1 MEKHIFCI
9 LQLTS
14 SSLFSNSAKMGFEP
28 RKSGSGVHPLV
39 YNIIKQAFIGV
50 LAAKNTKMNEVWSC
64 PQGGYRAN
72 SSFSKAFLQGSAKK
86 EDRDFSTQNPH
97 STSSFPFSWHFYK
110 WVIVICVHLPD
121 PLLERNILY
130 LIHICTQC

>member
-1 MEKHIFCI
+1 MFLQNNI
-9 LQLTS
+9 LFLSLFLNS
-14 SSLFSNSAKMGFEP
+14 SSSFSNSAKMGFEP
-28 RKSGSGVHPLV
+28 RKSGSGVYPLV

-64 PQGGYRAN
+64 PQEGYRAN

-97 STSSFPFSWHFYK
+97 STSSFPFSRGYFSL
-110 WVIVICVHLPD
+110 CSPPRSL
-121 PLLERNILY
+121 
-130 LIHICTQC
+130 T